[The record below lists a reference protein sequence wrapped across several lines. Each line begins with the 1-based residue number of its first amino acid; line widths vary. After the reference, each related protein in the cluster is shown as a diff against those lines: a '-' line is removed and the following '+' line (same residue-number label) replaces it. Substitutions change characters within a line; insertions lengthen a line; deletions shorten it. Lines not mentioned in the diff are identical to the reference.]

1 MRGTWALPLTD
12 PALIRRWSTADVRPA
27 DRLDYFAASLAE
39 AIIPMAVDNADP
51 LCFSAQLTTARL
63 DGIEICTHLGS
74 PHLCIRGK
82 SEISRTNEEKFS
94 LVLMKNAPFTADHR
108 TRFKLLPGDILF
120 HDSRFPHAGD
130 SRQPFNATIV
140 TVTNTW
146 LRRWM
151 PNPGVLVGRIPGN
164 SSWGSVLS
172 SYISALSP
180 DFEAF
185 SALPPHLLTDQLG
198 GLLTLAASQTRG
210 DSGPAFTPPLRALHE
225 RIQDCI
231 AQRCMESQ
239 LSAADVAGS
248 LGISRRT
255 LHRTLAAAQQTFG
268 SNLIAARVRVAERML
283 TSPLFNRVTTAE
295 IGRRS
300 GFLSASHFARVIAK
314 HLGRTPLQLR
324 RGRPIEIDALPIVSE
339 GSAVDLL

>member
-1 MRGTWALPLTD
+1 LYNAARIW
-12 PALIRRWSTADVRPA
+12 RWSTAEVAPA
-27 DRLDYFAASLAE
+27 DRLDYFAAALGE

-51 LCFSAQLTTARL
+51 SCFSAQLTTARL
-63 DGIEICTHLGS
+63 DGIEICTHVGS

-82 SEISRTNEEKFS
+82 SEIARTNEEKFS
-94 LVLMKNAPFTADHR
+94 LVLMKNSPFMADHR

-120 HDSRFPHAGD
+120 HDSRYPHAGD
-130 SRQPFNATIV
+130 SRQTFNATIV

-146 LRRWM
+146 LRRWI
-151 PNPGVLVGRIPGN
+151 PNPAVLVGRIPGN

-180 DFEAF
+180 DFEVF

-198 GLLTLAASQTRG
+198 GLLTLAASQMRG
-210 DSGPAFTPPLRALHE
+210 NATPTFTPPLRALHE
-225 RIQDCI
+225 RIQDYI

-255 LHRTLAAAQQTFG
+255 LHRTLAAAKQTFG

-283 TSPLFNRVTTAE
+283 TSRQFNRVTTAE

-300 GFLSASHFARVIAK
+300 GFISPSHFARVIVK
-314 HLGRTPLQLR
+314 HCGRTPLQLR
-324 RGRPIEIDALPIVSE
+324 RGRSSE
-339 GSAVDLL
+339 SDVHPTSSENPS

>member
-1 MRGTWALPLTD
+1 VIDSAP
-12 PALIRRWSTADVRPA
+12 IRRWSTADVPPA
-27 DRLDYFAASLAE
+27 ERLDYFAAALAE

-51 LCFSAQLTTARL
+51 VCFSAQLTMARL
-63 DGIEICTHLGS
+63 DGIEICTHVGS

-82 SEISRTNEEKFS
+82 SEISRTDEEKFS
-94 LVLMKNAPFTADHR
+94 LVLMKNSPFMADHR

-120 HDSRFPHAGD
+120 HDSRYPHAGD

-140 TVTNTW
+140 TVTDTW
-146 LRRWM
+146 VRRWI

-172 SYISALSP
+172 SYVSALSP
-180 DFEAF
+180 DFNAY

-198 GLLTLAASQTRG
+198 GLLALAASQSRG
-210 DSGPAFTPPLRALHE
+210 ESSAAFTRPLRALNE

-248 LGISRRT
+248 LDISRRT

-268 SNLIAARVRVAERML
+268 SSLIAARVRVAERML

-300 GFLSASHFARVIAK
+300 GFMSASHFARVIAK
-314 HLGRTPLQLR
+314 HCGLTPLQLR
-324 RGRPIEIDALPIVSE
+324 HGGAT
-339 GSAVDLL
+339 AVDLQQNAE